1 MCTTPSPGKD
11 IIPPVADEQ
20 IESSGFPKTADP
32 LDLVEIKNAF
42 PSIKAL
48 RSIHFYA
55 R

>member
-1 MCTTPSPGKD
+1 MCSTPGKA

-32 LDLVEIKNAF
+32 LELVEIKNAF

-48 RSIHFYA
+48 RSIYF
-55 R
+55 